1 MNRITGRSA
10 FLALL
15 KDEGVTH
22 LFGNPGTT
30 ELPIMHALKDHPDL
44 TYVLGLQEALVVAM
58 ADGFSRAS
66 GRLVACNVHVA
77 PGLGNAMGSLFNAK
91 FTGTPMILTAGQQEQ
106 GHGLTEPLLYDPL
119 VPIAAPLVKWAVEVT
134 RLEDVPR
141 IVRRAAKVAMTPPTG
156 PVFISLPGDI
166 LNAEAG
172 IELGAST
179 RVETRA
185 RPADD
190 VLDRLVRRLLAAE
203 RPVIIAGDEIVK
215 SDALNAAAAFA
226 ETLGCP
232 AYQQSAPWGAH
243 FLSEHVAYAGSLSR
257 DQRQVRDLLAK
268 FDLMIVLGADPL
280 RMSVWSEVEPLP
292 PNLPVVHL
300 GLIDWDMGKNFPVE
314 LAVHADLNETLK
326 VLTPRLSKIGGEA
339 LAQRAKARLARL
351 AGENWSA
358 KRQSLARRLEQ
369 AAETKPIDYDWLSL
383 KIAEALPSNAVVVNE
398 GLTSARHLTDLI
410 PYRDRYGFH
419 ALASGGIGWG
429 LPAAVGVALAQA
441 PRPVCC
447 FSGDGSAMYSI
458 QALWTAAHHKL
469 PITYVIAN
477 NGGYRIIK
485 QRLRSF
491 HGNDH
496 YIGMD
501 FADPAID
508 FAALAR
514 SMGMPAE
521 RITEPAA
528 VPAALRRAFSTAG
541 PKLLDVVVEGRV

>member
-1 MNRITGRSA
+1 
-10 FLALL
+10 
-15 KDEGVTH
+15 
-22 LFGNPGTT
+22 
-30 ELPIMHALKDHPDL
+30 
-44 TYVLGLQEALVVAM
+44 
-58 ADGFSRAS
+58 
-66 GRLVACNVHVA
+66 
-77 PGLGNAMGSLFNAK
+77 
-91 FTGTPMILTAGQQEQ
+91 
-106 GHGLTEPLLYDPL
+106 
-119 VPIAAPLVKWAVEVT
+119 
-134 RLEDVPR
+134 
-141 IVRRAAKVAMTPPTG
+141 
-156 PVFISLPGDI
+156 
-166 LNAEAG
+166 
-172 IELGAST
+172 
-179 RVETRA
+179 
-185 RPADD
+185 
-190 VLDRLVRRLLAAE
+190 
-203 RPVIIAGDEIVK
+203 
-215 SDALNAAAAFA
+215 
-226 ETLGCP
+226 
-232 AYQQSAPWGAH
+232 
-243 FLSEHVAYAGSLSR
+243 
-257 DQRQVRDLLAK
+257 LAK
-268 FDLMIVLGADPL
+268 FDLMIVLGADPV

-326 VLTPRLSKIGGEA
+326 ALTPRLSKIGGEA

-369 AAETKPIDYDWLSL
+369 GAEAKPIDYDWLSL